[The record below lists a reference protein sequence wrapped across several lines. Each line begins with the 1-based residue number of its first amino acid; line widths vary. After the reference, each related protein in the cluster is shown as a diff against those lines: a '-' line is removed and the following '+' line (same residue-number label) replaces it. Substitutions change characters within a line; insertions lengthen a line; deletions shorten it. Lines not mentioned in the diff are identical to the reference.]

1 MQYLVIRF
9 SFPKVSWALHPP
21 ILLDQHYLVALFFLH
36 AFIMSRCLSTP
47 CSARREL
54 CYIAI
59 PGCHSALPL
68 RSHNASTE
76 EGRALEHATHA

>member
-1 MQYLVIRF
+1 MSVRIRCVSPLF
-9 SFPKVSWALHPP
+9 CGMMGTENMLSPQPLRHAMPK
-21 ILLDQHYLVALFFLH
+21 
-36 AFIMSRCLSTP
+36 P

-54 CYIAI
+54 CYIAV
-59 PGCHSALPL
+59 PGCHSALTR